1 MPRAGEPSDIVTYGT
16 TCHARGHMTPLSTAR
31 RHARRSACLVGAALA
46 PAATARAQGV
56 LEDSLAG
63 PSNRTVACVQALP
76 DSAFHRAAVFVHA
89 EVVDSADARARPA
102 VDLIA
107 QEVSTHV
114 RAALATASA
123 TADAAKRLTAVDSA
137 FGRVYPE
144 GRVSVVARRDGRVV
158 WRSTTRRGADR
169 RPIELVERGLAA
181 AHAAGDVLVADEVIR
196 GDSLAFELA
205 FVFARLARPGEP
217 RDTLRVRNPAPVFTA
232 LVPQE
237 KQAAARPGKINLRY
251 PASLQAG
258 GFEGRVVLEFV
269 VDTTGHAD
277 RGTVRDANPAA
288 AAALAP
294 RLRGPYE
301 TFVRSARD
309 AVVGAEFYPAEVG
322 GCRVRQLV
330 RLPLAWT
337 LNR

>member
-1 MPRAGEPSDIVTYGT
+1 
-16 TCHARGHMTPLSTAR
+16 MTALSTAR
-31 RHARRSACLVGAALA
+31 RTARRSACLVGATLA
-46 PAATARAQGV
+46 PAAAQAQGV

-63 PSNRTVACVQALP
+63 PSNRTSACVQALP
-76 DSAFHRAAVFVHA
+76 DSAFHRAAVFVHG
-89 EVVDSADARARPA
+89 EVLDSGDARARPA

-114 RAALATASA
+114 RAALATAPA
-123 TADAAKRLTAVDSA
+123 TADAAQRLPAIDSA

-144 GRVSVVARRDGRVV
+144 GRVSVVARRDGRVT
-158 WRSTTRRGADR
+158 WRSTTRRDADR

-181 AHAAGDVLVADEVIR
+181 AHAAGDVLIANDVIR

-217 RDTLRVRNPAPVFTA
+217 RDTLRTRNPAPLFTA

-237 KQAAARPGKINLRY
+237 KQAATRPGTINLRY

-258 GFEGRVVLEFV
+258 GFEGRVLLEFV
-269 VDTTGHAD
+269 VDTTGRAD
-277 RGTVRDANPAA
+277 RGTVRDASPST

-294 RLRGPYE
+294 GLRGAYE
-301 TFVRSARD
+301 QFVRSARD
-309 AVVGAEFYPAEVG
+309 AVVDARFYPAEVG